1 MRDVGAEIKQFILTE
16 VAAELNLECLEDN
29 EPLIESGIVDSLGVL
44 KIMAFLEESFGLDL
58 SSDQVKLENFKDID
72 TIRNLVERQ
81 HAKGN

>member
-1 MRDVGAEIKQFILTE
+1 MRDVGTEIKQFIVTE
-16 VAAELNLECLEDN
+16 VAVELNLERLEDN

-72 TIRNLVERQ
+72 TIRALVERQ
-81 HAKGN
+81 HVKGD